1 MVLNA
6 TAAPVG
12 STFSM
17 ESCFVLDG
25 AADCACHR
33 FMSRYWRVIDCND
46 CSVLFGC
53 LSLQIMTFQTMC
65 ETTLT
70 ARGPVVGSL
79 RKWCGFS
86 GRGYLATILAND
98 FFPAGLSL
106 AGVFGLRETAH
117 EWPG

>member
-1 MVLNA
+1 
-6 TAAPVG
+6 
-12 STFSM
+12 
-17 ESCFVLDG
+17 
-25 AADCACHR
+25 
-33 FMSRYWRVIDCND
+33 
-46 CSVLFGC
+46 
-53 LSLQIMTFQTMC
+53 MTFQTMC

-86 GRGYLATILAND
+86 GHGYLATILAND
-98 FFPAGLSL
+98 FFPAGLLL